1 MISSQDAAEN
11 SQDQASVQISE
22 LETLTDNAYDL
33 VVQAEDE
40 MASLQAQMD
49 ALEEVSTLQGNV

>member
-1 MISSQDAAEN
+1 MVSSQDAAEN